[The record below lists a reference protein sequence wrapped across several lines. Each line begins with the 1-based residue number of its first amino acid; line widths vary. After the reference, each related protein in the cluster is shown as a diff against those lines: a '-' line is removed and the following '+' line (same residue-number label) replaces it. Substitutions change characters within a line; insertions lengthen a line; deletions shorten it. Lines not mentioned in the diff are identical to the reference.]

1 MTDHFVLP
9 ATHNLLTPTK
19 QHVGANSPQQN
30 TLELKRRALLAA
42 SASAVLQLMGCNSS
56 KDKDTVS
63 TTSSINAGVV
73 TTLAGSSIAG
83 FENGTGVAASFNYPR
98 DVAVDS
104 SGNVYVADA
113 SNHMIRKITAAGV
126 VTYLAGYTTSGSTN
140 GTGTAAS
147 FNGPGGIAVDSSGIV
162 YVSDTYNCMIR
173 KITAVGV
180 VTTLAGTGSL
190 GSTNGTGTAASFG
203 YPYGLGIDSVV
214 NLYVADSS
222 NHMIRKITPAGVV
235 TTFAGSTTSGTT
247 NAYGTTAKFNSP
259 KGICV
264 DSVDNVYVADT
275 GNNMIRKITAGG
287 LVTTLAGSTTAG
299 SANGTG
305 TAASFNAP
313 TDLAVDSDGYVYVVD
328 TGNNMIRKIT
338 PAGVVTT
345 FAGSTA
351 AGNANGTGTAATF
364 NDPRGIAVGSTG
376 TLYVAD
382 STNNLIRKIA

>member
-73 TTLAGSSIAG
+73 TTLAGSSI
-83 FENGTGVAASFNYPR
+83 TGSVNATGIAASFGGPR
-98 DVAVDS
+98 QVAVDS
-104 SGNVYVADA
+104 SGNVYIADA
-113 SNHMIRKITAAGV
+113 SNNMIRKITAAGV
-126 VTYLAGYTTSGSTN
+126 VTTLAGSTTAGYANGNGTATLFAYCTGVAVDSSGNVYVGDAYNYRIRKITSGGDVTTLAGSGTSSTTNGTGTAASFAFPIAVAVDSSGNVYSVEPYANLIRKTTAAGVVTTLAGSGATGSTN

-147 FNGPGGIAVDSSGIV
+147 FSGPRGIAVDSMGNV
-162 YVSDTYNCMIR
+162 YVSETVNQLIR
-173 KITAVGV
+173 KITAGGV
-180 VTTLAGTGSL
+180 VTTLAGSGSTGS
-190 GSTNGTGTAASFG
+190 
-203 YPYGLGIDSVV
+203 
-214 NLYVADSS
+214 AD
-222 NHMIRKITPAGVV
+222 
-235 TTFAGSTTSGTT
+235 
-247 NAYGTTAKFNSP
+247 
-259 KGICV
+259 
-264 DSVDNVYVADT
+264 
-275 GNNMIRKITAGG
+275 
-287 LVTTLAGSTTAG
+287 
-299 SANGTG
+299 GTG
-305 TAASFNAP
+305 TAASFNSP
-313 TDLAVDSDGYVYVVD
+313 YGVAVDSNGYVYVAD
-328 TGNNMIRKIT
+328 AGNNMIRKIT
-338 PAGVVTT
+338 PGGVVTT